1 MIYTSGT
8 TGRPK
13 GVAVEHRQVVNY
25 VEAISERLRLGRGW
39 RMALV
44 STIAADLGHTMLY
57 PSLCMGGELHVVSQQ
72 RGRDA
77 GLWQQYQAERQ
88 VECVKMTPSHVEA
101 LLSAAEGVKGVV
113 SRRLVLGGE
122 ALSRQVAEAI
132 SAAGAGCEVYNHYGP
147 TECTVGA
154 VAQEVRQG
162 EDGEVAIGKPLS
174 NVRAYVMEVGKG
186 LAAAGVS
193 GELHIGGAGVARG
206 YLGDAAMTA
215 ERFVPD
221 GYGEE
226 VGGRVYRTGDLVRR
240 GEEGELSYIG
250 RIDRQVKVRGY
261 RVELGEIEAALMR
274 HSTVKQCAV
283 EVREDEA
290 AGKRVVAYVVSEEG
304 AEGKELREY
313 LRGKLPEYMVPA
325 VIRGAGAD
333 AFDCKR

>member
-1 MIYTSGT
+1 M
-8 TGRPK
+8 
-13 GVAVEHRQVVNY
+13 AVEHRQVVNY
-25 VEAISERLRLGRGW
+25 VEAIAERLRLGRGW

-44 STIAADLGHTMLY
+44 STVAADLGHTMLY

-77 GLWQQYQAERQ
+77 RLWQQYQAERQ

-101 LLSAAEGVKGVV
+101 LISAAEGVKGVV

-162 EDGEVAIGKPLS
+162 EEGEVAIGRPLS
-174 NVRAYVMEVGKG
+174 NVKAYVMEVGKG

-206 YLGDAAMTA
+206 YLGDAGRRPRGSCRTA
-215 ERFVPD
+215 
-221 GYGEE
+221 
-226 VGGRVYRTGDLVRR
+226 T
-240 GEEGELSYIG
+240 
-250 RIDRQVKVRGY
+250 
-261 RVELGEIEAALMR
+261 A
-274 HSTVKQCAV
+274 
-283 EVREDEA
+283 
-290 AGKRVVAYVVSEEG
+290 KR
-304 AEGKELREY
+304 
-313 LRGKLPEYMVPA
+313 
-325 VIRGAGAD
+325 
-333 AFDCKR
+333 